1 MDGGLGIM
9 ICLGAMMVADVL
21 DGGSPAAFLNPSAIL
36 LIFGATFGATI
47 ASTSLTQFK
56 TFPKLVGMALKPR
69 VSDIAAIREMLVKFA
84 ERARREG
91 LLALESD
98 VEGIQDPFIRHGL
111 QMVIDGLEPD
121 TVEEIL
127 EIEIESMQ
135 ARHFKG
141 IDMFAKM
148 GGYSPT
154 FGVLG
159 TVMGLVSVL
168 ANLADPAGLGESIAT
183 AFIATLY
190 GVGVANILWLPV
202 SANLKSK
209 DSAEAKERH
218 LALAAILAMVASAS
232 RANYRSRGV
241 FLGALLFLLSDSVL
255 GAARFKLPVP
265 WSGALIW
272 STYYLG
278 QCAIALGVMAEARA
292 PAWRGRATPAAGA
305 VSEIL

>member
-21 DGGSPAAFLNPSAIL
+21 DGGSPAAFINPSAIL

-47 ASTSLTQFK
+47 ASTSMKQFM
-56 TFPKLVGMALKPR
+56 TFPKLVGMAMKPR
-69 VSDIAAIREMLVKFA
+69 VSDIASVREMLVKFA

-98 VEGIQDPFIRHGL
+98 VEGIQDTFIRHGL

-135 ARHFKG
+135 ARHHKG
-141 IDMFAKM
+141 VDMFAKM

-168 ANLADPAGLGESIAT
+168 SNLADPSGLGESIAT
-183 AFIATLY
+183 AFIATLF
-190 GVGVANILWLPV
+190 GVGAANILWLPV

-209 DSAEAKERH
+209 DGAEAAERR
-218 LALAAILAMVASAS
+218 LALAAILAIQAGDNPRIVAQKL
-232 RANYRSRGV
+232 RAHAGP
-241 FLGALLFLLSDSVL
+241 GADE
-255 GAARFKLPVP
+255 
-265 WSGALIW
+265 
-272 STYYLG
+272 
-278 QCAIALGVMAEARA
+278 AEADKGGA
-292 PAWRGRATPAAGA
+292 GSAMPEAA
-305 VSEIL
+305 

>member
-1 MDGGLGIM
+1 MDAGIGIM

-47 ASTSLTQFK
+47 ASTSLAQFK
-56 TFPKLVGMALKPR
+56 TFPKLVGMSMNPR
-69 VSDIAAIREMLVKFA
+69 VSDIGETRQMLIKFA

-91 LLALESD
+91 LLALEGE
-98 VEGIQDPFIRHGL
+98 VEAVEDQFIRHGL

-127 EIEIESMQ
+127 EIEIASMQ
-135 ARHFKG
+135 ARHAKG

-168 ANLADPAGLGESIAT
+168 ANLADPSGLGESIAT
-183 AFIATLY
+183 AFIATLF
-190 GVGVANILWLPV
+190 GVGAANILWLPV
-202 SANLKSK
+202 SANLKGK
-209 DSAEAKERH
+209 DSEEAKERH
-218 LALAAILAMVASAS
+218 LALAAILSIQAGDNPRIVAQKLKAHAGPAAEEAESAE
-232 RANYRSRGV
+232 
-241 FLGALLFLLSDSVL
+241 
-255 GAARFKLPVP
+255 K
-265 WSGALIW
+265 
-272 STYYLG
+272 
-278 QCAIALGVMAEARA
+278 
-292 PAWRGRATPAAGA
+292 PAAGA
-305 VSEIL
+305 AIAEAA

>member
-1 MDGGLGIM
+1 M
-9 ICLGAMMVADVL
+9 
-21 DGGSPAAFLNPSAIL
+21 S
-36 LIFGATFGATI
+36 
-47 ASTSLTQFK
+47 
-56 TFPKLVGMALKPR
+56 LKPR
-69 VSDIAAIREMLVKFA
+69 VSDIATIREMLVKFA

-218 LALAAILAMVASAS
+218 LALAAILAIQAGDNPRIVAQKLAAHAGPEAEVSAEEK
-232 RANYRSRGV
+232 
-241 FLGALLFLLSDSVL
+241 
-255 GAARFKLPVP
+255 GAAAP
-265 WSGALIW
+265 A
-272 STYYLG
+272 
-278 QCAIALGVMAEARA
+278 MAEAA
-292 PAWRGRATPAAGA
+292 
-305 VSEIL
+305 

>member
-1 MDGGLGIM
+1 M
-9 ICLGAMMVADVL
+9 
-21 DGGSPAAFLNPSAIL
+21 S
-36 LIFGATFGATI
+36 
-47 ASTSLTQFK
+47 
-56 TFPKLVGMALKPR
+56 LKPR
-69 VSDIAAIREMLVKFA
+69 VSDIATIREMLVKFA

-218 LALAAILAMVASAS
+218 LALAAILAIQAGDNPRIVAQKLA
-232 RANYRSRGV
+232 AHAGPE
-241 FLGALLFLLSDSVL
+241 AEAPAEEK
-255 GAARFKLPVP
+255 GAAAP
-265 WSGALIW
+265 A
-272 STYYLG
+272 
-278 QCAIALGVMAEARA
+278 MAEAA
-292 PAWRGRATPAAGA
+292 
-305 VSEIL
+305 

>member
-9 ICLGAMMVADVL
+9 ICIGAMMVADVL
-21 DGGSPAAFLNPSAIL
+21 DGGSPAAFINPSAIL

-47 ASTSLTQFK
+47 ASTSLKQFM
-56 TFPKLVGMALKPR
+56 TFPKLVGMAMKPR
-69 VSDIAAIREMLVKFA
+69 VSDIASVREMLVKFA

-98 VEGIQDPFIRHGL
+98 VEGIHDTFIRHGL

-135 ARHFKG
+135 ARHHKG
-141 IDMFAKM
+141 VDMFAKM

-168 ANLADPAGLGESIAT
+168 SNLADPSGLGESIAT
-183 AFIATLY
+183 AFIATLF
-190 GVGVANILWLPV
+190 GVGAANILWLPV
-202 SANLKSK
+202 SANLKNK
-209 DSAEAKERH
+209 DGAEAAERR
-218 LALAAILAMVASAS
+218 LALAAILAIQAGDNPRIVAQKLRAHAGPGADEAESDKGGAGSAMPE
-232 RANYRSRGV
+232 
-241 FLGALLFLLSDSVL
+241 
-255 GAARFKLPVP
+255 AA
-265 WSGALIW
+265 
-272 STYYLG
+272 
-278 QCAIALGVMAEARA
+278 
-292 PAWRGRATPAAGA
+292 
-305 VSEIL
+305 